1 MFKNSALDLD
11 GVNIAP
17 LDTLEMHR
25 IVPAYKWVIL
35 FNYAI
40 LLLISNALIFGF
52 YQLEDEIAMQ
62 TQLIV
67 YTIASAIIILFLSIT
82 LIGFKYRKYALRDH
96 DIVYESGWLIFNQVV
111 VPYNRLQYV
120 NISQGLLMRQ
130 LNLGTIV
137 LHTAGNDREALKI
150 SGLDYEMALKIKTIV
165 ADKMVTTSHKLES
178 NDDEINTTDGDG
190 I

>member
-1 MFKNSALDLD
+1 MFKNNALDLD
-11 GVNIAP
+11 DVSITS
-17 LDTLEMHR
+17 LDSLDMQR
-25 IVPAYKWVIL
+25 ILSAYKWVIL

-40 LLLISNALIFGF
+40 LLLTSNALIFGF
-52 YQLEDEIAMQ
+52 YQLEDEIAFQ

-67 YTIASAIIILFLSIT
+67 YAIVNAVIILLLGIT

-96 DIVYESGWLIFNQVV
+96 DIVYESGWLIHNQVV

-120 NISQGLLMRQ
+120 NINQGLLMRK
-130 LNLGTIV
+130 LGLGTIV

-150 SGLDYEMALKIKTIV
+150 SGLDYEIALKIKTIV
-165 ADKMVTTSHKLES
+165 ADKMATTFT
-178 NDDEINTTDGDG
+178 NIDDHTDTLNTTDNDG